1 MVDSSRTERGLQL
14 AEGPEVPI
22 YQEGGEDMGSF
33 GNAGTRTVRTSQDG
47 VQVNLTDGEHLNYK
61 LTALG
66 AVPVFNLSC
75 EHRTLF
81 SETDFGAPRMNYERE
96 WPKTPS
102 EKDSDDDVYVFSLS
116 FFKATNYT
124 LVVERHDKNHK
135 VLEVLKDID
144 YASNDPGDAFREP
157 LRVFSS

>member
-1 MVDSSRTERGLQL
+1 
-14 AEGPEVPI
+14 
-22 YQEGGEDMGSF
+22 MGSF
-33 GNAGTRTVRTSQDG
+33 GNAGKRTVRTSIDG
-47 VQVNLTDGEHLNYK
+47 VGVNLTKGEHLNYK

-81 SETDFGAPRMNYERE
+81 SETDFGPPKMNYERE
-96 WPKTPS
+96 WPKDPK
-102 EKDSDDDVYVFSLS
+102 EKDADDDVYVFSLS
-116 FFKATNYT
+116 FLKTTNYT
-124 LVVERHDKNHK
+124 LVVERHDAAHK

-144 YASNDPGDAFREP
+144 YESNDPADAFREG

>member
-1 MVDSSRTERGLQL
+1 
-14 AEGPEVPI
+14 
-22 YQEGGEDMGSF
+22 MGSF
-33 GNAGTRTVRTSQDG
+33 GNAGKRTVRVSKDG
-47 VQVNLTDGEHLNYK
+47 VGVSLTNGEHLNYK

-81 SETDFGAPRMNYERE
+81 SETDFGPPKMNYERE
-96 WPKTPS
+96 WPQAPA
-102 EKDSDDDVYVFSLS
+102 EKDSDDDVYVFSIS
-116 FFKATNYT
+116 FLKATKYT
-124 LVVERHDKNHK
+124 LVVARHDKDHK

-144 YASNDPGDAFREP
+144 YQSNDPADAFREP

>member
-1 MVDSSRTERGLQL
+1 
-14 AEGPEVPI
+14 
-22 YQEGGEDMGSF
+22 MGSF
-33 GNAGTRTVRTSQDG
+33 GNAGKRTVRTSKDG
-47 VQVNLTDGEHLNYK
+47 VGVSLTNGEHLNYK

-81 SETDFGAPRMNYERE
+81 SETDFGPPKMNYERE
-96 WPKTPS
+96 WPKAPS

-116 FFKATNYT
+116 FFKATKYT
-124 LVVERHDKNHK
+124 LVVERHDATHK

-144 YASNDPGDAFREP
+144 YESDDPADAFRET